1 MKMIVCA
8 AENNAIGNN
17 NGLLFSIPQDMKF
30 FRSETLGK
38 VVIMGRSTLDSFPGG
53 KPLKNR
59 VNIVLT
65 RNKGFEREGAVV
77 VHSYDEAMKK
87 ISEYP
92 SDDVYIIGG
101 SEIYALFEKDCDEI
115 LLTRVYEAPQAD
127 KFFFDIDSSPT
138 WIKTEESEIYT
149 CENIKFSFN
158 KYIKH

>member
-1 MKMIVCA
+1 MYLIA
-8 AENNAIGNN
+8 AADKNWAIGKNG
-17 NGLLFSIPQDMKF
+17 GLLYRLPQDMKF
-30 FRSETLGK
+30 FRETTQGSG
-38 VVIMGRSTLDSFPGG
+38 VVMGRKTLDSFPGG